1 MTVSISLDIADEISI
16 LINITH
22 SSHII
27 SYAEIRLLIM
37 KY

>member
-1 MTVSISLDIADEISI
+1 MIVSISLDIVDEISI

-22 SSHII
+22 SFHII
-27 SYAEIRLLIM
+27 LYAEIRLLIM